1 MYRNVSF
8 TWIVKSYPHFLDIVS
23 LLSQLLSQSS
33 RNVFHFVE
41 IMQENFLHDKSM
53 AAFIV
58 TEYKTLHIQG
68 TITLAPHMIRPDH
81 YHLFSRNKS
90 QT

>member
-1 MYRNVSF
+1 MYRNVPF

-41 IMQENFLHDKSM
+41 IMQENFLHNKSV

-58 TEYKTLHIQG
+58 TEYIQLKAFTTLHIQG
-68 TITLAPHMIRPDH
+68 TIACT
-81 YHLFSRNKS
+81 
-90 QT
+90 T